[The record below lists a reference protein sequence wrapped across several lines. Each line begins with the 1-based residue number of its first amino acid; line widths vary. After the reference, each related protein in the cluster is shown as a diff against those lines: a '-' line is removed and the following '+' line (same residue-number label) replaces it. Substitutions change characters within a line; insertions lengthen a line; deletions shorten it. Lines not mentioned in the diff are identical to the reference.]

1 MEIIKYKENQ
11 IITGE
16 EPRIYMVEDD
26 AGGCEIF
33 ITLCKSKEEA
43 NREARDQWES
53 LTPYEKQKHRVHV
66 IYTKKTGEFYEDL
79 GEYWAPD
86 SYHSCTS
93 DADDFDSAN
102 KLDYRVCGYDI
113 TIADSYDS
121 ITVVSYDKL
130 NHLKD
135 KFGGDGEAML
145 NEISKTIT
153 TTLPDL
159 FSRHL
164 ESDVDN
170 VIDSV
175 INAAGYLIDD
185 ILNDTIWYYDFETCK
200 YRRKIENQ

>member
-1 MEIIKYKENQ
+1 MEIIKEKENQ
-11 IITGE
+11 ITTNE
-16 EPRIYMVEDD
+16 EPRIYMVEDY
-26 AGGCEIF
+26 AGNDIF
-33 ITLCKSKEEA
+33 TTLCKSKEEA
-43 NREARDQWES
+43 NREARDQWGS
-53 LTPYEKQKHRVHV
+53 LTPYEKTKHRVHV

-79 GEYWAPD
+79 DECWAPD

-113 TIADSYDS
+113 TIADFYDS

-130 NHLKD
+130 KHLKD

-153 TTLPDL
+153 TTLPGL

-164 ESDVDN
+164 ESDVDD

-185 ILNDTIWYYDFETCK
+185 ILNDKLWSYDFETGK
-200 YRRKIENQ
+200 YKEED